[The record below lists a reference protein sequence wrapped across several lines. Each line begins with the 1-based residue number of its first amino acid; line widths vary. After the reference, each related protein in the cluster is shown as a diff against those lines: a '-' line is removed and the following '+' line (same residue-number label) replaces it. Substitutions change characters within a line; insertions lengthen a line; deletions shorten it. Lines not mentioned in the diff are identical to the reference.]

1 MNHIQQWMSPTCNW
15 ATQFLA
21 HFAQV
26 ASSCGTLCLALWAAL
41 SFLCFNT
48 RPTHVLTYCQYSMI
62 LDKPWLTFPVA
73 MTTFSSSSSGSIWW
87 QQVEWDW
94 AMFFF
99 SGELMTTWMRG
110 FALGWMSQSFMW
122 SCAVATL
129 IVYQVIQLIILF
141 FRFFYG
147 VGVCISSTLVA
158 LGIVL
163 FLSLCQTNRECGWG
177 GWSVVWLIHIKCKC
191 SNIDTLQCCIIMN
204 APSPVVQPA
213 AFWGSHHCFF
223 SGKALM
229 YLLISNAKRSGCH
242 NGWARLA
249 FLQRAST

>member
-1 MNHIQQWMSPTCNW
+1 
-15 ATQFLA
+15 
-21 HFAQV
+21 
-26 ASSCGTLCLALWAAL
+26 
-41 SFLCFNT
+41 
-48 RPTHVLTYCQYSMI
+48 
-62 LDKPWLTFPVA
+62 
-73 MTTFSSSSSGSIWW
+73 
-87 QQVEWDW
+87 
-94 AMFFF
+94 MFFF

-110 FALGWMSQSFMW
+110 FALGWMSRSFMW

-242 NGWARLA
+242 NG
-249 FLQRAST
+249 